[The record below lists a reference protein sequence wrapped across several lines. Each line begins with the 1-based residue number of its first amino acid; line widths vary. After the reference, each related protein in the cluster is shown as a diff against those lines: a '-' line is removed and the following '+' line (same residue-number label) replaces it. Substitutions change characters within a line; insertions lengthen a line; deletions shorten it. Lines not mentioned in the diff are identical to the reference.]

1 MAMFKVVAREQLKLL
16 LIVFLLGSSFRVLP
30 ANPDKTTS
38 CGDDLHGRL
47 VLTHN
52 LLGATFVLAA
62 ALLLAVNAAEA
73 ARKRRPGAFLRAMLL
88 LATIISVAASILA
101 VDGFL
106 LYRTGCDAAA
116 HTWSRGRAVLTCLVG
131 VVHGFFAWVAVSQ
144 D

>member
-16 LIVFLLGSSFRVLP
+16 LVVFLLGSSFRVLP
-30 ANPDKTTS
+30 ANRDNT
-38 CGDDLHGRL
+38 CGDDLHVRL

-52 LLGATFVLAA
+52 FLGGTFVLAA
-62 ALLLAVNAAEA
+62 TLLLAVNTADQD
-73 ARKRRPGAFLRAMLL
+73 ARKGPRAFLRAMLL

-116 HTWSRGRAVLTCLVG
+116 HTWSRGGAVLTCLVG